1 MGIKSLI
8 KRTFLAAGFEISRH
22 AASHGTLF
30 VPPGHFY
37 SPIVDLNELQSDRA
51 RVFDR
56 DRDIPDIDLNE
67 DRQLKLVQQFQKF
80 YGDIPFEETEG
91 GANLYYY
98 DNRWYRHGDAIVL
111 ACMLRYARPKRL
123 IEFGSGFSS
132 CVTLDI
138 NRLFLDGAV
147 ECTFIDP
154 NPERLQLLL
163 SKHNASVN
171 IVKSRAQDLDV
182 SALSTLET
190 NDILFIDSTHVA
202 KAGSD
207 VNFHLFEVLPRL
219 APGVLVHFHDV
230 FYPFEYPESWFF
242 DRNRSWNENY
252 ILRAFL
258 AGNKQYEIVFF
269 NHFMALRHLEETANA
284 MPLFR
289 KDPGGA
295 LWIRKLHRND
305 RL

>member
-8 KRTFLAAGFEISRH
+8 KRAFLAAGLEIRRH
-22 AASHGTLF
+22 VTCYGTLF

-37 SPIVDLNELQSDRA
+37 SPIVDLNELRRDRT

-56 DRDIPDIDLNE
+56 NKDISDIDLNE
-67 DRQLKLVQQFQKF
+67 GGQLRLLEEFRNF
-80 YGDIPFEETEG
+80 YHDIPFHETEG
-91 GANLYYY
+91 VENLYYY
-98 DNRWYRHGDAIVL
+98 DNPWYRHGDAIVL
-111 ACMLRYARPKRL
+111 ACMLRYARPKQL
-123 IEFGSGFSS
+123 IEFGAGFSS

-138 NRLFLDGAV
+138 NRLFLDDAV

-154 NPERLQLLL
+154 NPERLQSLLL
-163 SKHNASVN
+163 KYNISVN
-171 IVKSRAQDLDV
+171 IVKSRAQDINVSDILTLDD
-182 SALSTLET
+182 
-190 NDILFIDSTHVA
+190 NDIVFIDSTHVT

-207 VNFHLFEVLPRL
+207 VNFHLFEMLPKL

-242 DRNRSWNENY
+242 DKNRSWNENY

-258 AGNKQYEIVFF
+258 SGNRQYEIVFF
-269 NHFMALRHLEETANA
+269 NDFMALRHPQEMRNA
-284 MPLFR
+284 MPLFQ

-295 LWIRKLHRND
+295 LWIRKLY
-305 RL
+305 